1 MLKCLKQGCSSV
13 IGGPVASGDNAISDV
28 GSWSSVLSNPDDGY
42 EFGLA
47 SLIVEIF

>member
-1 MLKCLKQGCSSV
+1 V